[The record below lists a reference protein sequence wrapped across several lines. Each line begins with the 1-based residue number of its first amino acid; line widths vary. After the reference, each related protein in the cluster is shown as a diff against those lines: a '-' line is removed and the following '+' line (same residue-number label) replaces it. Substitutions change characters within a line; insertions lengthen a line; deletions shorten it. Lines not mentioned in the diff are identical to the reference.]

1 MVNKWEIYFCNLDPT
16 TGSEQRGTRPVLII
30 STDSVNHNLTVS
42 TVLPLSSVKPTDK
55 IYPTEVLLPT
65 QVSGLPKLS
74 VAMVQQI
81 RTVSHNR
88 LQNLAGKINEVELI
102 LQKMIEVRSSFVY
115 PVQVNIRIV

>member
-30 STDSVNHNLTVS
+30 STDSVNHNLSVS

-55 IYPTEVLLPT
+55 IYPTEVLLPI

-81 RTVSHNR
+81 RTVSHSR
-88 LQNLAGKINEVELI
+88 LQNLAGKIIDLETQEKI
-102 LQKMIEVRSSFVY
+102 LTACREYFDL
-115 PVQVNIRIV
+115 

>member
-1 MVNKWEIYFCNLDPT
+1 MVNKWEIYFCNLNPT

-30 STDSVNHNLTVS
+30 STDNVNHNLTVS

-74 VAMVQQI
+74 VAMIQQI
-81 RTVSHNR
+81 RTVSHSR
-88 LQNLAGKINEVELI
+88 LQNLTGKITDVETQEKI
-102 LQKMIEVRSSFVY
+102 LTACKKYFDL
-115 PVQVNIRIV
+115 